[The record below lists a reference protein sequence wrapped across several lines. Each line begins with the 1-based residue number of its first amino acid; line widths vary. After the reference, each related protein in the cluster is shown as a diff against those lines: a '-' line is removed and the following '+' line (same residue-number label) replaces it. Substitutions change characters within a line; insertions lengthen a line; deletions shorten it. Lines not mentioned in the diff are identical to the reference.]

1 MIATLPGVALNCSLH
16 LRGCRGGAGE
26 FVAHGVGSEVGGR
39 SAGVARKFLG
49 SGVLSGKNWW
59 KTMEHPLENWR
70 EKKHI

>member
-1 MIATLPGVALNCSLH
+1 MIATLPGVASKCSLR

-49 SGVLSGKNWW
+49 SSWRFEWEKLVENHGKV
-59 KTMEHPLENWR
+59 P
-70 EKKHI
+70 